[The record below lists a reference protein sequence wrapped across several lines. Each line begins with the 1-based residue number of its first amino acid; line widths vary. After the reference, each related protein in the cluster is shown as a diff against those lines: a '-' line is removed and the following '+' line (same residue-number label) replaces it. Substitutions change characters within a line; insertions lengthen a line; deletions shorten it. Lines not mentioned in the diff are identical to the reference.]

1 MWSVSQLASSILP
14 QIAQR
19 NPYFAA
25 TRRAWKGVIL
35 LRCVVVAGAGAARV
49 ANRGR
54 ALGVRV
60 ELAACSGGA
69 DGLRASLGWLSARAT
84 TFEASTFHAQLRSV
98 PCPKRDTSMHARNIT
113 LSGKQS
119 WNQGIRLK

>member
-1 MWSVSQLASSILP
+1 MI
-14 QIAQR
+14 R
-19 NPYFAA
+19 F
-25 TRRAWKGVIL
+25 
-35 LRCVVVAGAGAARV
+35 RCVDAVAGAGAARV
-49 ANRGR
+49 AARGR

-69 DGLRASLGWLSARAT
+69 GYPLGWLSARAT
-84 TFEASTFHAQLRSV
+84 TFEASTLHARLRSV

-113 LSGKQS
+113 ISGKQS

>member
-1 MWSVSQLASSILP
+1 MI
-14 QIAQR
+14 R
-19 NPYFAA
+19 F
-25 TRRAWKGVIL
+25 
-35 LRCVVVAGAGAARV
+35 RCVDAVADAGAARV
-49 ANRGR
+49 AARGR

-84 TFEASTFHAQLRSV
+84 TFEASTFHARLRSV

-113 LSGKQS
+113 ISGKQS